1 MSTIEA
7 VNTLFQRFPALL
19 GFSVQGDKALD
30 IAELAIHPWY
40 DEHQRS
46 SLRAEIVLALLDL
59 IRRFPGARSR
69 LRGRTFA
76 RSLH

>member
-1 MSTIEA
+1 MSTIDV

-19 GFSVQGDKALD
+19 GFSVQGDKALQV
-30 IAELAIHPWY
+30 AELAIHPWY

-46 SLRAEIVLALLDL
+46 NLRAEIVLALLDL
-59 IRRFPGARSR
+59 IHRFPGAREL

-76 RSLH
+76 RALH

>member
-1 MSTIEA
+1 M
-7 VNTLFQRFPALL
+7 NTLFQRFPALL
-19 GFSVQGDKALD
+19 GFSVRGEKALE

-46 SLRAEIVLALLDL
+46 NLRAEIVLALLDL
-59 IRRFPGARSR
+59 IRRFPRARAL

-76 RSLH
+76 HSLH